1 MSMEILLKSRNISGI
16 VRSGLLVIGLFIL
29 LLSTTAIAEEYRVGD
44 GDLLTISVYSHPDLE
59 SEVRVDGEGR
69 ITFALIG
76 ELKVGGLTVSDI
88 EKRLA
93 ALLEDGYIKKAHVK
107 VFIKEYK
114 SKKVTVLGEFVK
126 PGLVELTGVSTL
138 LEVISSAGG
147 VTPNAGDDLFIQ
159 RKIFTE
165 AVKAKD
171 ITLTVNLK
179 RLLEDGDITAN
190 VTVHDGD
197 SIYVP
202 RAAFVYVTGEVKN
215 PDAYKITKDLTVLKA
230 ITLAGGFTEKAWKG
244 KTEIIRRNKDGVEET
259 ITGEMDALVLPDD
272 VILIPESFF

>member
-1 MSMEILLKSRNISGI
+1 MEILLKSRNISGI